1 MTNFIEHAIKEA
13 SKSPMSK
20 QHGAVL
26 VKNGKIIS
34 SAHNRYKQKSMTNL
48 KDNNPDII
56 EKKKATI

>member
-13 SKSPMSK
+13 TKSPMSK

-34 SAHNRYKQKSMTNL
+34 SAHNKYKQKSMTCL
-48 KDNNPDII
+48 LYTSDAAD
-56 EKKKATI
+56 E